1 MTTLKAKEIAD
12 IVMAEFTPRIE
23 AQGFQSYKGKK
34 FIKVNDELLCLVEL
48 NPGKSDF
55 YLWYAIYPL
64 CDYKIWL
71 GSASVSGRYPK
82 EDGGVKVTTEDEL
95 NAAISG
101 LDSQIQ
107 IAFDFFNSRSS
118 IVNLE
123 KNISADAKLFPLLTK
138 GYCLAS
144 LGQIEKA
151 KACIKPFL
159 DSGLR
164 GGDAREG
171 SELLMAAFEDGTYK
185 ELLEKNKADNIKK
198 LRLKKFISA

>member
-1 MTTLKAKEIAD
+1 MTTIKAKEIAD

-23 AQGFQSYKGKK
+23 AQGFQSYKGKQ
-34 FIKVNDELLCLVEL
+34 FVKVNDELLCLVEL
-48 NPGKSDF
+48 HPGKSDF

-64 CDYKIWL
+64 CDYKVWL
-71 GSASVSGRYPK
+71 GSASVCGRYPE
-82 EDGGVKVTTEDEL
+82 EDGGIKVNTKDDL

-101 LDSQIQ
+101 LNSQIQ
-107 IAFDFFNSRSS
+107 TAFDFFKSRSS
-118 IVNLE
+118 IVGLE
-123 KNISADAKLFPLLTK
+123 KNISSDAKLFPLLTK

-151 KACIKPFL
+151 KTCIKPFL

-171 SELLMAAFEDGTYK
+171 AELLMAAFDDGTYK
-185 ELLEKNKADNIKK
+185 ELLEKNRADNIKK
-198 LRLKKFISA
+198 LRLKKFMSA